1 METET
6 KTRRKRHARSR
17 EAARDNFR
25 YSKGDKEIL
34 ELLSRYRYLR
44 SNYIHALLP
53 HRSYKGL
60 LRSLRKLYDH
70 GFIDKPKEQRRGY
83 NDLYCADIYDLD
95 QKGRDILYD
104 AWPEV
109 TRLMRQKTD
118 SPIKQFVHA
127 MMICDAMAAIEVG
140 VRQAGHQL
148 VTWQDRRQKRP
159 PQPHALAVS
168 FTV

>member
-1 METET
+1 MIGP
-6 KTRRKRHARSR
+6 RLD
-17 EAARDNFR
+17 AAMRFLNRFVR
-25 YSKGDKEIL
+25 LSFYIPEITGT
-34 ELLSRYRYLR
+34 LLFEGSHHR
-44 SNYIHALLP
+44 LP
-53 HRSYKGL
+53 VIGIFVR
-60 LRSLRKLYDH
+60 
-70 GFIDKPKEQRRGY
+70 
-83 NDLYCADIYDLD
+83 ADIYDLD